1 MAGGVVAQ
9 VIECLPSN
17 HEAQFKTQYLKKKK
31 KNYNNGNTQ
40 SIKGGTERQI
50 LGSVN
55 LKIG

>member
-31 KNYNNGNTQ
+31 KITIMEIHNPLKEGQ
-40 SIKGGTERQI
+40 KGRSWVQ
-50 LGSVN
+50 
-55 LKIG
+55 